1 MPTHAQPE
9 TLDPMMK
16 LRRATLSEEAYGA
29 VRGILLDTTRF
40 HPGDK
45 ISVEELSRDLGVS
58 RSPVWSAISRL
69 EAEGLVTISPRKGV
83 FLVGFEPEKL
93 RALFEVREAL
103 ECMAARLAA
112 ERITEPELAVAAAC
126 IPRQRSAVRA
136 KDVDAYSAST
146 LAFHQAV
153 TAAAGN
159 AIIARQLSSIYD
171 QVHAICGGRLAKIG
185 WPGRRLNIEDHA
197 MFVEELRRRDADGA
211 ERIARVHA
219 RRLAHGVL
227 TTLAATPP

>member
-1 MPTHAQPE
+1 
-9 TLDPMMK
+9 MK
-16 LRRATLSEEAYGA
+16 LRRATLSEDAYGA
-29 VRGILLDTTRF
+29 VRGILLDAKRF
-40 HPGDK
+40 RPGDK

-69 EAEGLVTISPRKGV
+69 EAEGLVNVSPRKGV

-112 ERITEPELAVAAAC
+112 ERIMEGELKIAAAC
-126 IPRQRSAVRA
+126 ITRQRAALKA
-136 KDVDAYSAST
+136 KDVGAYSVAT

-153 TAAAGN
+153 TDGARN
-159 AIIARQLSSIYD
+159 PLIARQLSAVYD

-197 MFVEELRRRDADGA
+197 KLVYELRRRDVDGA
-211 ERIARVHA
+211 ERITRVHA
-219 RRLAHGVL
+219 RRLADGVL
-227 TTLAATPP
+227 NTLAATPA